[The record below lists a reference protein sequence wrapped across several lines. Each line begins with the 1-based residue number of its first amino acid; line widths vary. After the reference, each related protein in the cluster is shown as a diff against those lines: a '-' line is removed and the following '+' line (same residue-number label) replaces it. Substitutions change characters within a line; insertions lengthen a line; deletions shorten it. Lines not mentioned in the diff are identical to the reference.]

1 MRIDILTLRIKTISS
16 LDYSS
21 TVKSKSIDD
30 SIMELNN
37 KKVLFNKHPFLNKR
51 KIKNVDSN
59 ILKYEQRRQKEK
71 EEYDIKNKEELGQLD
86 IELGV
91 AMTMLHDSEYDLEI
105 LYRDYYKGRN
115 VVFNILMEKNSFQVI
130 CIVKPEIYLKEN
142 NVFQVSFCDSKY
154 YTQMRYDSLNVL
166 KDFVGENAV
175 WEPFSS
181 SPYDMIVSDSLIVLK
196 SRREYSY
203 KILFYVEKKEWCKDC
218 PLEKDVSMYVPLP
231 FGYVNSSECHKR
243 KPFSF

>member
-1 MRIDILTLRIKTISS
+1 MPKFFLAIYLLLILCGCSNREKAVPAPNHGYRYFVNKVVFIDESTAGIISIPEACEYQFSRQRELMSLNIPQTEWHNYMKMNKWCSS
-16 LDYSS
+16 LFNGQPDSTTYSLR
-21 TVKSKSIDD
+21 D
-30 SIMELNN
+30 SSD
-37 KKVLFNKHPFLNKR
+37 KKLC
-51 KIKNVDSN
+51 
-59 ILKYEQRRQKEK
+59 
-71 EEYDIKNKEELGQLD
+71 
-86 IELGV
+86 
-91 AMTMLHDSEYDLEI
+91 DSE
-105 LYRDYYKGRN
+105 G
-115 VVFNILMEKNSFQVI
+115 V

-196 SRREYSY
+196 SRREYADE
-203 KILFYVEKKEWCKDC
+203 ILFYVEKKEWCKDC

>member
-1 MRIDILTLRIKTISS
+1 MPKFFLAIYLLLILCGCSNREKAVPAPNHGYRYFVNKVVFIDESTAGIISIPEACEYQFSRQRELMSLNIPQTEWHNYMKMNKWCSS
-16 LDYSS
+16 LFNGQPDSTTYSLR
-21 TVKSKSIDD
+21 D
-30 SIMELNN
+30 SSD
-37 KKVLFNKHPFLNKR
+37 KKLC
-51 KIKNVDSN
+51 
-59 ILKYEQRRQKEK
+59 
-71 EEYDIKNKEELGQLD
+71 
-86 IELGV
+86 
-91 AMTMLHDSEYDLEI
+91 DSE
-105 LYRDYYKGRN
+105 G
-115 VVFNILMEKNSFQVI
+115 V
-130 CIVKPEIYLKEN
+130 CIVKPEIHLKEN

-196 SRREYSY
+196 SRREYADE
-203 KILFYVEKKEWCKDC
+203 ILFYVEKKEWCKDC

>member
-1 MRIDILTLRIKTISS
+1 MSLNIPQTEWHNYMKMNKWCSS
-16 LDYSS
+16 LFNGQPDSTTYSLRNS
-21 TVKSKSIDD
+21 SDK
-30 SIMELNN
+30 ELC
-37 KKVLFNKHPFLNKR
+37 
-51 KIKNVDSN
+51 
-59 ILKYEQRRQKEK
+59 
-71 EEYDIKNKEELGQLD
+71 
-86 IELGV
+86 
-91 AMTMLHDSEYDLEI
+91 DSE
-105 LYRDYYKGRN
+105 G
-115 VVFNILMEKNSFQVI
+115 V

>member
-1 MRIDILTLRIKTISS
+1 MHTGIRIMSKYFFIISLLLILVGCSNREKGSPVPNHGYQYFVNKVIFIDESTVGILGVPEACEYQFSRQRELMSLNIPQTEWHNYMKMNKWCSS
-16 LDYSS
+16 LFNGQPDSTTYSLR
-21 TVKSKSIDD
+21 D
-30 SIMELNN
+30 SSD
-37 KKVLFNKHPFLNKR
+37 KKLC
-51 KIKNVDSN
+51 
-59 ILKYEQRRQKEK
+59 
-71 EEYDIKNKEELGQLD
+71 
-86 IELGV
+86 
-91 AMTMLHDSEYDLEI
+91 DSE
-105 LYRDYYKGRN
+105 G
-115 VVFNILMEKNSFQVI
+115 V

-196 SRREYSY
+196 SRCEYSY

>member
-1 MRIDILTLRIKTISS
+1 MQKYFFIIYLLLILCGCSNREKAVPAPNYGYRYFVNKVVFIDESTAGIISIPEACEYQFSRQRELMSLNIPQTEWHNYMIMNKRCSS
-16 LDYSS
+16 LFNGQPDSTTYSLRNS
-21 TVKSKSIDD
+21 SDK
-30 SIMELNN
+30 ELC
-37 KKVLFNKHPFLNKR
+37 
-51 KIKNVDSN
+51 
-59 ILKYEQRRQKEK
+59 
-71 EEYDIKNKEELGQLD
+71 
-86 IELGV
+86 
-91 AMTMLHDSEYDLEI
+91 DSE
-105 LYRDYYKGRN
+105 G
-115 VVFNILMEKNSFQVI
+115 V